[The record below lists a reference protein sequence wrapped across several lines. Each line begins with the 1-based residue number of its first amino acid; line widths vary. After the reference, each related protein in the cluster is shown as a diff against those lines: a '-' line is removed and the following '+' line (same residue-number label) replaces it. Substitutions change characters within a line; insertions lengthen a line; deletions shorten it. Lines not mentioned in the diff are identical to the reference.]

1 MAIACSAESAWINF
15 APRMVKFLDTLK
27 SFDICAT
34 VRQIS
39 REGKQLKSTDSVFR
53 DLFGDQTLGE
63 SQNISVK
70 NITFLISDLKG
81 STALYDAVGDVR
93 GYHLVRQHF
102 AALARVVAGH
112 SGAVVKTIGDE
123 VMAAFADP
131 VDAVSASIDIAREVE
146 EMNRSHSDRLR
157 FDQSSKANSS
167 VTISLT
173 VDLDLAAFEIKV
185 DVFRGQDS
193 GLDS

>member
-1 MAIACSAESAWINF
+1 M
-15 APRMVKFLDTLK
+15 
-27 SFDICAT
+27 
-34 VRQIS
+34 
-39 REGKQLKSTDSVFR
+39 
-53 DLFGDQTLGE
+53 
-63 SQNISVK
+63 
-70 NITFLISDLKG
+70 
-81 STALYDAVGDVR
+81 
-93 GYHLVRQHF
+93 
-102 AALARVVAGH
+102 AAL
-112 SGAVVKTIGDE
+112 
-123 VMAAFADP
+123 ADP

-193 GLDS
+193 GLDSNR

>member
-1 MAIACSAESAWINF
+1 MWIILLPQDLHP
-15 APRMVKFLDTLK
+15 PRLEFEAFL
-27 SFDICAT
+27 S
-34 VRQIS
+34 
-39 REGKQLKSTDSVFR
+39 GKRLLTDSVFR
-53 DLFGDQTLGE
+53 DLFGDETLGE

-112 SGAVVKTIGDE
+112 SGAVVKTISDE

-193 GLDS
+193 GLDSNR